1 MANTLTAIIGAD
13 TSGFTKSINEAKSV
27 LYQYTEEARKASQEI
42 KENAS
47 VTDSQVASYQRVVK
61 ALEKVESGA
70 MSTSQAQKALTA
82 QLQELKIQ
90 WANLSEEAKS
100 SDFGA
105 SLSNTLSSVESTL
118 KGLSSQV
125 KQANAEMGGL
135 GT

>member
-1 MANTLTAIIGAD
+1 M
-13 TSGFTKSINEAKSV
+13 
-27 LYQYTEEARKASQEI
+27 
-42 KENAS
+42 
-47 VTDSQVASYQRVVK
+47 VK

-105 SLSNTLSSVESTL
+105 SLSSTLSSVESTL
-118 KGLSSQV
+118 KGLSAQV
-125 KQANAEMGGL
+125 QQANAEMGGL